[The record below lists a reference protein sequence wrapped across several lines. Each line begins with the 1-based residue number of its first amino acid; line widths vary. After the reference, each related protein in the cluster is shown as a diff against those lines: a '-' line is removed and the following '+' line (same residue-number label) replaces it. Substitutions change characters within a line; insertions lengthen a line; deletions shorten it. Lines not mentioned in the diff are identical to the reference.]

1 MSKWKYTNTQNYSS
15 HTENLMCHQ
24 GGLGSLF
31 HCQFYLH
38 RFQGLLEGIEQPQLD
53 WTSLPVSTLSFHTN
67 KIKKSSRK
75 EKLTVMIQ
83 LTSSSPSF
91 NNVGFS
97 AIILW
102 IFGTSPLS
110 IDCIRRLRTSQN
122 QKQHGEEKRNH
133 FTFLIQT
140 NQLTCYTY
148 LSLTFLSYYDGTLS
162 IKVGNFVCRTKSQ
175 PVQLI
180 NSSKISNE
188 FKTSIKSIWKIIKK
202 IWQMW
207 TTCFLTWWISLTHFF
222 ISSRNQDFIAK
233 KCDEEWIL

>member
-67 KIKKSSRK
+67 EIRKSSRK

-110 IDCIRRLRTSQN
+110 IDCIRRLRTTQN
-122 QKQHGEEKRNH
+122 QKQHEEEKKITSLFSFKQINWH
-133 FTFLIQT
+133 VI
-140 NQLTCYTY
+140 
-148 LSLTFLSYYDGTLS
+148 LTF
-162 IKVGNFVCRTKSQ
+162 R
-175 PVQLI
+175 
-180 NSSKISNE
+180 
-188 FKTSIKSIWKIIKK
+188 W
-202 IWQMW
+202 
-207 TTCFLTWWISLTHFF
+207 HFF
-222 ISSRNQDFIAK
+222 RIMMNSLNQSWEFRVSHKIATCATYK
-233 KCDEEWIL
+233 